1 MQVDST
7 VGLRRGVTGA
17 VAMVVMLALVIS
29 EGTASELTEQL
40 TARVGMK
47 RAVTALLGSDFEL
60 AVELAQTTEWL
71 LHVRTPDGARTLRD
85 RAFENGL
92 GIDRLV
98 AENGS
103 LARLPYADN
112 TVDVVIATQA
122 GGQALEV
129 LSLPEILRVL
139 RPEGVAIIGKALQSA
154 GADADPVALKKWV
167 GRKPTTDLTS
177 WSDATGTWIQF
188 HKPLRAGIDEW
199 THWEKGPDNNP
210 VSTDSVIRAPYM
222 TQFMADP
229 LYIGMPSVTTA
240 AGGRTFLAVGHIAH
254 HAREWDTL
262 YKLIA
267 RNGYNGTVLWSRDL
281 PQGYQVHRSA
291 FIATAT
297 TFYMINGDHAQLLDP
312 ATGAVKGR
320 IRLPGV
326 TGFWK
331 WMVLRDN
338 VLYVL
343 TGKREPGTR
352 PMKGDRTFGGWSW
365 GDLSPGY
372 YGKDVPYGFG
382 HTLAAYDLSEKRL
395 LWQHKEES
403 LIDSRAMS
411 LQGGK
416 MFLFCP
422 DKHVRCLSVDRGE
435 VIWTNADPQV
445 RNLIQQPGKGLTST
459 PGFRTMCITMASPDA
474 LIIQGQT
481 RMNVTA
487 LSTKDGYVLWTKR
500 KVTNNPNAIFV
511 DGKVILGVGKGGT
524 HVAIDPLSGDE
535 LEDLKFR
542 KTACTRLTAS
552 GDSFFCRGEGTL
564 RYDRETKRVL
574 IDGAQRPACND
585 GAIPAHGLLYLGPWQ
600 CDCNLSLIGNIAKC
614 SAGDFKFD
622 QLATVAKNLT
632 VVRNDLTQV
641 EPLSITQRDWPTYRA
656 DNDRSSST
664 RVDVPATVQRRWN
677 YLPDRDFRPVPAV
690 AAGGLVFHTGTDG
703 VVRALDGRSGDVKW
717 RFVTAGPVRQP
728 PTLWRDRLYVG
739 SGDGYAYCLEAATGA
754 LLWKFRAAP
763 VERHIMIYGHLASTW
778 PVNSGI
784 LIDEEGVAYLAAG
797 IVDHDGTYV
806 YALDAITGEIQW
818 QNNASGHL
826 SPALRKGVS
835 VQGNLSLL
843 GDQLLLAGGNQV
855 SPAIFDRRTGECRA
869 KPFDQGQPKANAG
882 QFVGVFQKVSVM
894 VGGRILY
901 SAAENVA
908 TKGWFNIFGKNT
920 SYRFNSGGIPPAW
933 NDETLAVVNFK
944 QGKLAACDSATVAT
958 QVQEGYGDTKE
969 RRGWLRSISTSL
981 QDQGAMRWQSD
992 LGETNKFE
1000 TVSLVVSPNAVI
1012 AVLRYQQRF
1021 RSQAQ
1026 WFLVALNA
1034 KTGVEQFRHELPTD
1048 PFPGGLIV
1056 DRDGQVLVTLLD
1068 GGLLCVGS
1076 NAP

>member
-1 MQVDST
+1 MQVNSV
-7 VGLRRGVTGA
+7 VGRGRRFK
-17 VAMVVMLALVIS
+17 ALVS
-29 EGTASELTEQL
+29 VAFMVGFAGASVGVASELSEQL
-40 TARVGMK
+40 ARRAGLK
-47 RAVTALLGSDFEL
+47 RAVTALLGTDTEVAVDL
-60 AVELAQTTEWL
+60 AHTTEWL
-71 LHVRTPDGARTLRD
+71 IHVRMPSGAKGLRD
-85 RAFENGL
+85 LAQQAGL

-98 AENGS
+98 AENGP
-103 LARLPYADN
+103 LDRLPYADN
-112 TVDVVIATQA
+112 TLDVLIATEA
-122 GGQALEV
+122 GGEALSD
-129 LSLPEILRVL
+129 LSLSEILRVL
-139 RPEGVAIIGKALQSA
+139 RPEGTAIIGKALQSN
-154 GADADPVALKKWV
+154 GADADPAALKKWASG
-167 GRKPTTDLTS
+167 GRTTEVAE
-177 WSDATGTWIQF
+177 WSDDTGTWVQF
-188 HKPLRAGIDEW
+188 GKPLPAGIDEW

-240 AGGRTFLAVGHIAH
+240 AGGRTFLAIGHIAH

-281 PQGYQVHRSA
+281 PDGYQVHRSA
-291 FIATAT
+291 FIATRD
-297 TFYMINGDHAQLLDP
+297 TFYMINGDHALLLDP
-312 ATGAVKGR
+312 ATGRELGR
-320 IRLPGV
+320 VRLPGV
-326 TGFWK
+326 PGFWK

-338 VLYVL
+338 VLFVL

-352 PMKGDRTFGGWSW
+352 AMKGDRTFGGWSW
-365 GDLSPGY
+365 GDLSAGY

-382 HTLAAYDLSEKRL
+382 HTLAAYDLKEKQL
-395 LWQHKEES
+395 LWKHREET

-411 LQGGK
+411 LQGEK

-422 DKHVRCLSVDRGE
+422 DKHVRCLSTTQGE
-435 VIWTNADPQV
+435 VIWTNDDPQV

-474 LIIQGQT
+474 LVIQGQT

-511 DGKVILGVGKGGT
+511 DGKIILGVGQGGT
-524 HVAIDPLSGDE
+524 HVAIDPLSGKE

-564 RYDRETKRVL
+564 RYDRESKRVL

-614 SAGDFKFD
+614 SAGDFDFD
-622 QLATVAKNLT
+622 RRATAAENLT
-632 VVRNDLTQV
+632 VGRDDLTQV
-641 EPLSITQRDWPTYRA
+641 KAFPITNRDWPTLRA

-664 RVDVPATVQRRWN
+664 QVKTPTSVQRRWHF
-677 YLPDRDFRPVPAV
+677 LPDRDFRPVPAV
-690 AAGGLVFHTGTDG
+690 AAGGLVFSTGTDG
-703 VVRALDGRSGDVKW
+703 AVRAIVADTGEVSWV
-717 RFVTAGPVRQP
+717 FPTAGPIKQP
-728 PTLWRDRLYVG
+728 PTLWGDRLYVG
-739 SGDGYAYCLEAATGA
+739 SGDGHAYCLEAASGE
-754 LLWKFRAAP
+754 LLWSFRAAP
-763 VERHIMIYGHLASTW
+763 IERHIMVYGNLTSTW

-784 LIDEEGVAYLAAG
+784 LVDQGTAYLAAG

-806 YALDAITGEIQW
+806 YALDAITGEIRW

-855 SPAIFDRRTGECRA
+855 SPAIYDRRTGECRA

-908 TKGWFNIFGKNT
+908 TKGWFNVFGR
-920 SYRFNSGGIPPAW
+920 SAAYRFNSGGIPPAW
-933 NDETLAVVNFK
+933 NDDTLAVVDFK
-944 QGKLAACDSATVAT
+944 HGKVAACDSKIVAA
-958 QVQEGYGDTKE
+958 QIDQGYGDTTE

-981 QDQGAMRWQSD
+981 REQGAMRWQSD
-992 LGETNKFE
+992 LDEGNKFE
-1000 TVSLVVSPNAVI
+1000 TISLAVSPNAVV
-1012 AVLRYQQRF
+1012 AVLRFQQRF
-1021 RSQAQ
+1021 RSQTQ
-1026 WFLVALNA
+1026 WFVVAMNA
-1034 KTGVEQFRHELPTD
+1034 KTGAEQFRHELQVD
-1048 PFPGGLIV
+1048 PLPGGLLV
-1056 DRDGQVLVTLLD
+1056 DRDGQVIVTMID
-1068 GGLLCVGS
+1068 GGLLCLGG
-1076 NAP
+1076 NDP